1 MDKHIKIRVANPY
14 NDRALKRDV
23 RTGEVLI
30 VTPKRMLEIMAV
42 EEEKN
47 VELFTII
54 SIEKGEL

>member
-14 NDRALKRDV
+14 NDTKLKRDV
-23 RTGEVLI
+23 RTGEVLT
-30 VTPKRMLEIMAV
+30 VSPTRMLEIMQV
-42 EEEKN
+42 EEEKD